1 MRPRNIIAHDKR
13 PRRRPQIAAQSRD
26 RALRRCATQRRI
38 QIAGRRGNAAER
50 LDQTVRDDGRTAIGE
65 TAHRGVLAV
74 VEKVGQ
80 IRAVDRKHGGIGIDV
95 AVEKGDAV
103 VDADQQRLDAGID
116 AVGKQ
121 LLTRFAQNAG
131 LGGICGIR
139 CNEVEFTL
147 RLAISIQ
154 VGPVREKLVVEYRGC
169 DVRTTRRILG
179 GAIVCATDSG
189 HGVLKGLEKKVLGAG
204 ENKGSSK
211 VEDSVRSLQ

>member
-13 PRRRPQIAAQSRD
+13 SCRRRQIAAQRRD

-38 QIAGRRGNAAER
+38 QIAGRRGDAAER
-50 LDQTVRDDGRTAIGE
+50 LDQTVRDDGRTAVGE
-65 TAHRGVLAV
+65 TADRGILAV

-80 IRAVDRKHGGIGIDV
+80 IRAVDRKDGRIRVDV
-95 AVEKGDAV
+95 AVEKGGAV
-103 VDADQQRLDAGID
+103 VDTDQQRLDAGID

-121 LLTRFAQNAG
+121 LLARFAQNAS
-131 LGGICGIR
+131 LGGICRIR
-139 CNEVEFTL
+139 RNEIKFTL
-147 RLAISIQ
+147 RNAIRIQ

-189 HGVLKGLEKKVLGAG
+189 HGGF
-204 ENKGSSK
+204 
-211 VEDSVRSLQ
+211 